1 MSVWSD
7 LKDGIRQI
15 IRLESRIDQLNGAV
29 DRLADQSLDHE
40 KRLINVAT
48 REFRGIWLDF
58 QRYPKPQRPS
68 PQRIIPWS

>member
-15 IRLESRIDQLNGAV
+15 ILLESRIDQLNGAV

-40 KRLINVAT
+40 KRLI
-48 REFRGIWLDF
+48 
-58 QRYPKPQRPS
+58 
-68 PQRIIPWS
+68 RIETMIAMAQGRADSIPLKLSKD